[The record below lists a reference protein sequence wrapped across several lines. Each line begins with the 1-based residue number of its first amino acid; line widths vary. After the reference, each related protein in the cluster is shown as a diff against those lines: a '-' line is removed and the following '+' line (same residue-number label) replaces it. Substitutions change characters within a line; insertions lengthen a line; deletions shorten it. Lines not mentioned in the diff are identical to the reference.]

1 VREKILAADRCDQ
14 LARIGVRRLCQ
25 LIHRFRYLTPDG
37 VKRGTGVSVK
47 LAESALTLLL
57 IDRAFGLMAIGLP
70 AQISIE
76 ESARSDVP
84 GSTPAI
90 ATTAIAERT
99 RLRPDIASPR
109 RARQLKLKATA
120 NALPRLKPMPMCGI
134 IARRLIAKGLR
145 Y

>member
-1 VREKILAADRCDQ
+1 MREKILAADRCDQ

-37 VKRGTGVSVK
+37 VKRGMGVSLK
-47 LAESALTLLL
+47 LAESALTVL

-76 ESARSDVP
+76 ELARSDVP
-84 GSTPAI
+84 ASSPAI

-99 RLRPDIASPR
+99 PLRPDIASPR